1 MGHCPF
7 DSSAGRG
14 HVGADLTPARRD
26 HAKDADR
33 RWERVRGLIS
43 VAQARRPLKRLLT
56 EQPILSIASV
66 GYLVAFVAFGL
77 ASDLSQTSF
86 YAVFMVV
93 AFALVVMTYS
103 HFRLRPIT
111 LWGLTIW
118 GVAHMAGGLLSVGG
132 DVLYRFD
139 LIPGTLRFDQIVHAF
154 GFGFATAAC
163 WDVLGDVIMKD
174 RAAAR
179 SVLALLGGLGFG
191 ALNEAIEFL
200 VTRIDPSSN
209 VGGFVNTGFDLLFNT
224 LGCALAA
231 TVLYLTDPSGRSGPQ
246 TQRP

>member
-1 MGHCPF
+1 M
-7 DSSAGRG
+7 
-14 HVGADLTPARRD
+14 
-26 HAKDADR
+26 
-33 RWERVRGLIS
+33 
-43 VAQARRPLKRLLT
+43 KRLLT
-56 EQPILSIASV
+56 EQPILCIASV
-66 GYLVAFVAFGL
+66 GYLLAFVAFGL
-77 ASDLSQTSF
+77 SSDRSQTSF

-111 LWGLTIW
+111 LWGFTIW
-118 GVAHMAGGLLSVGG
+118 GIAHMAGGLLSIGG

-139 LIPGTLRFDQIVHAF
+139 LVPGVLRFDQVVHAF

-163 WDVLGDVIMKD
+163 WDVLGEVVMHG
-174 RAAAR
+174 RAVAR

-191 ALNEAIEFL
+191 AINEAIEFL

-224 LGCALAA
+224 LGCALTA
-231 TVLYLTDPSGRSGPQ
+231 TLLYLADPSRRSGHR

>member
-1 MGHCPF
+1 M
-7 DSSAGRG
+7 
-14 HVGADLTPARRD
+14 
-26 HAKDADR
+26 
-33 RWERVRGLIS
+33 
-43 VAQARRPLKRLLT
+43 KRILT
-56 EQPILSIASV
+56 EQPILCIASA
-66 GYLVAFVAFGL
+66 GYLLAFVAFGL
-77 ASDLSQTSF
+77 SSDRSQISF

-118 GVAHMAGGLLSVGG
+118 GFAHMAGGLLSIGG

-139 LIPGTLRFDQIVHAF
+139 LVPGVLRFDQVVHAF

-163 WDVLGDVIMKD
+163 WDVLGEVVMHG
-174 RAAAR
+174 RAVAR

-191 ALNEAIEFL
+191 AINEAIEFL

-231 TVLYLTDPSGRSGPQ
+231 TLLYLADPSRRSGHR

>member
-1 MGHCPF
+1 M
-7 DSSAGRG
+7 
-14 HVGADLTPARRD
+14 
-26 HAKDADR
+26 
-33 RWERVRGLIS
+33 
-43 VAQARRPLKRLLT
+43 KRLLT
-56 EQPILSIASV
+56 EQPILCIASA
-66 GYLVAFVAFGL
+66 GYLIAFVAFGL
-77 ASDLSQTSF
+77 SSDRSQTSF
-86 YAVFMVV
+86 YALFMVV
-93 AFALVVMTYS
+93 AFALVVTTYS

-118 GVAHMAGGLLSVGG
+118 GIAHMAGGLLSIGG

-139 LIPGTLRFDQIVHAF
+139 LVPGVVRFDQIVHTF
-154 GFGFATAAC
+154 GFGFTTAAC
-163 WDVLGDVIMKD
+163 WDVLGEVVMHG
-174 RAAAR
+174 RAVAR

-191 ALNEAIEFL
+191 AINEAIEFL

-231 TVLYLTDPSGRSGPQ
+231 TLLYLADPSRGSGHQ

>member
-1 MGHCPF
+1 M
-7 DSSAGRG
+7 
-14 HVGADLTPARRD
+14 
-26 HAKDADR
+26 
-33 RWERVRGLIS
+33 
-43 VAQARRPLKRLLT
+43 KRILT
-56 EQPILSIASV
+56 EQPILCIASA
-66 GYLVAFVAFGL
+66 GYLLAFVAFGL
-77 ASDLSQTSF
+77 SSDRSQISF

-118 GVAHMAGGLLSVGG
+118 GFAHMAGGLLSIGG

-139 LIPGTLRFDQIVHAF
+139 LVPGVLRFDQVVHAF

-163 WDVLGDVIMKD
+163 WDVLGEVIMHG
-174 RAAAR
+174 RAVAH

-191 ALNEAIEFL
+191 AINEAIEFL

-231 TVLYLTDPSGRSGPQ
+231 TLLYLADPSRRSGHR

>member
-1 MGHCPF
+1 M
-7 DSSAGRG
+7 
-14 HVGADLTPARRD
+14 
-26 HAKDADR
+26 
-33 RWERVRGLIS
+33 
-43 VAQARRPLKRLLT
+43 KRLLT
-56 EQPILSIASV
+56 EQPILCIASV
-66 GYLVAFVAFGL
+66 GYLLAFVAFGL
-77 ASDLSQTSF
+77 SSDRSQTSF

-103 HFRLRPIT
+103 HFSAATDHALGAHDRGIT
-111 LWGLTIW
+111 
-118 GVAHMAGGLLSVGG
+118 HMAGGLLSIGG

-139 LIPGTLRFDQIVHAF
+139 LVPGVLRFDQVVHTF

-163 WDVLGDVIMKD
+163 WDVLGEVVMHG
-174 RAAAR
+174 RAVAR

-191 ALNEAIEFL
+191 AINEAIAFL

-224 LGCALAA
+224 LGCALTA
-231 TVLYLTDPSGRSGPQ
+231 TLLYLADPSRRSGHR

>member
-1 MGHCPF
+1 MIRYECSISGQRILLKTSQPQ
-7 DSSAGRG
+7 
-14 HVGADLTPARRD
+14 LRR
-26 HAKDADR
+26 HM
-33 RWERVRGLIS
+33 RGLIS
-43 VAQARRPLKRLLT
+43 FWKRRRPLKRLLT
-56 EQPILSIASV
+56 EQPILGIFSV

-77 ASDLSQTSF
+77 SSDLSQTIF

-93 AFALVVMTYS
+93 AFAVVAMTYS

-111 LWGLTIW
+111 LWGLTLW
-118 GVAHMAGGLLSVGG
+118 GIAHMAGGLLSVGG

-139 LIPGTLRFDQIVHAF
+139 LVPGVLRFDQVVHAF

-163 WDVLGDVIMKD
+163 WDVLGEVVMQG

-191 ALNEAIEFL
+191 AINEAIEFL
-200 VTRIDPSSN
+200 VTRMDPSSN
-209 VGGFVNTGFDLLFNT
+209 VGGFVNTGFDLLFNA

-231 TVLYLTDPSGRSGPQ
+231 TSLYLTHPSR
-246 TQRP
+246 RPPHRKHRP

>member
-1 MGHCPF
+1 M
-7 DSSAGRG
+7 
-14 HVGADLTPARRD
+14 
-26 HAKDADR
+26 
-33 RWERVRGLIS
+33 
-43 VAQARRPLKRLLT
+43 KRLLT
-56 EQPILSIASV
+56 EQPILCIASI

-77 ASDLSQTSF
+77 SSDRSQTSF
-86 YAVFMVV
+86 YALFMVV
-93 AFALVVMTYS
+93 AFSLVAMTYS

-111 LWGLTIW
+111 LWGLAIW
-118 GVAHMAGGLLSVGG
+118 GIAHMAGGLLSIGG

-139 LIPGTLRFDQIVHAF
+139 LVPGVLRFDQVVHAF

-163 WDVLGDVIMKD
+163 WDVLGEVVMHG
-174 RAAAR
+174 RVAAR
-179 SVLALLGGLGFG
+179 SVFALLGGLGFG
-191 ALNEAIEFL
+191 AINEAIEFL

-231 TVLYLTDPSGRSGPQ
+231 GFLYLADPSRRSSHQ